1 MNLSAPFIRRPVMT
15 MMCVMT
21 VIVFGV
27 LSYVSLPI
35 SDLPDVSSPVIT
47 VNVSWPGANP
57 TTMAA
62 NVATPLEQQFM
73 SIQGLQMVT
82 SQSMQGQTNLTL
94 QFDLS
99 KNIDGAATDVQTAI
113 TKATPNLPNDLPSP
127 PTYTKTNPNDKPI
140 IYLSMISDTLTE
152 GDLYDYANN
161 NVAQKI
167 SIMSG
172 VSQVQVYG
180 TQRAFRIEVDPS
192 QLAIRGMTVNDFV
205 SLVQAGT
212 TFQGAG
218 QFDGAQTSFL
228 LQPKGQLETV
238 EDYESLILKEVN
250 GRPLRLG
257 DIANVQESVDDT
269 RTQFN
274 YWKRG
279 ENPNATAVVVAV
291 TKASGA
297 NTVKVAQD
305 IKNSIPEFQSQLP
318 GSVKLL
324 VAYDRS
330 ISIVDSVDDVETTL
344 IIAFV
349 LVVMVIFVFL
359 GRATDTI
366 IPAVALPLSLLL
378 VFIPMQLLGYSLD
391 NLSLMA
397 LTLAIGFLVDDA
409 IVFLENT
416 VRRME
421 EGEDAM
427 TAAIN
432 GATEI
437 SFTILSMTLSLCA
450 VFIPLA
456 AMPGYIGRLFIE
468 FGMTIII
475 AILASGIV
483 SMTVTPLMCSRMLGS
498 RVGVAPTFVERVVG
512 GYIDWFI
519 KGYGNS
525 LHFFLKHRW
534 ISALSWMVA
543 MALTVYFYLIIPK
556 SFLPVGDS
564 GFVMGIFISDQST
577 SPDQMTAYQEE
588 IETVLQK
595 GKHIDQV
602 MTLTGYTTAVP
613 NNQGL
618 IMYFLDD
625 DPWRPSIGMI
635 NKVMQLNLFED
646 IPGILPLTRP
656 VPVLD
661 VSTGATSTNQGQY
674 AYALNGTEP
683 DEVYDAAQ
691 KMLAAMQKM
700 PEMATVSSDMMLE
713 ANQLEI
719 NIKREQAS
727 TYGVSADE
735 IETTLSNAYA
745 QNFIYKIKTPSN
757 QYQVIVETAREFRS
771 YPDNLEL
778 LYVNSSNG
786 GVVPMS
792 AVADWKET
800 LGPLTVNHID
810 QFTSATIYFD
820 LKPNVA
826 IGTVTQQIDQLAAQY
841 VPSTVQGALQGQAN
855 LFQQMVNGLS
865 VLLIFAVF
873 IMYVILGVLYESYLH
888 PITVL
893 SALPVAVVGGIG
905 TLLVCLYTG
914 VDKLLGFESSLSL
927 YAFIGLFMLMGIVKK
942 NGIMMIDFALQQMD
956 KGKNPYDAVH
966 EASCERFRPIMMTTL
981 AAFMG
986 AVPLAMGWGA
996 DGSSR
1001 QPLGFVIV
1009 GGLVVSQ
1016 IITLYVTP
1024 VLFLYFEDLQ
1034 EKVLDKWNFTR
1045 RTSIPSVDDNP
1056 APSASKSAGLMS
1068 N

>member
-15 MMCVMT
+15 MMCVFT
-21 VIVFGV
+21 AIVFGV
-27 LSYVSLPI
+27 LSYVTLPI

-73 SIQGLQMVT
+73 SIQGLQMIT

-113 TKATPNLPNDLPSP
+113 TKATPDLPDNLPSP

-140 IYLSMISDTLTE
+140 IYLAMISDTMTL
-152 GDLYDYANN
+152 GDLYDYAQD

-172 VSQVQVYG
+172 VSQTQVYG

-192 QLAIRGMTVNDFV
+192 QLAVRGMTVNDFV
-205 SLVQAGT
+205 TLVQQGT

-218 QFDGAQTSFL
+218 QFDGDQTTFL
-228 LQPKGQLETV
+228 LQPQGQLENV
-238 EDYESLILKEVN
+238 EDYENLILKEVD

-257 DIANVQESVDDT
+257 DIAKVEESVDDT

-279 ENPNATAVVVAV
+279 ENPNASAVVVAV

-305 IKNSIPEFQSQLP
+305 IKEAIPEFQKQLP

-324 VAYDRS
+324 LAYDRS
-330 ISIVDSVDDVETTL
+330 VSIVASVDDVQTTL
-344 IIAFV
+344 LIAFV

-359 GRATDTI
+359 GRATDTV
-366 IPAVALPLSLLL
+366 IPTVALPLSLLC

-409 IVFLENT
+409 VVFLENT

-421 EGEDAM
+421 AGEDAM

-432 GATEI
+432 GASEI

-456 AMPGYIGRLFIE
+456 TMPGYIGRLFVE

-475 AILASGIV
+475 AILASGII
-483 SMTVTPLMCSRMLGS
+483 SMTVTPLMCSRMLGK
-498 RVGVAPTFVERVVG
+498 RVGVKPTWVERVMG
-512 GYIDWFI
+512 GYINWLI

-534 ISALSWMVA
+534 ISAAAWIVA
-543 MALTVYFYLIIPK
+543 MAMTIWFYLIVPK

-564 GFVMGIFISDQST
+564 GFVQGIFIAEQST
-577 SPDQMTAYQEE
+577 SPDQMVAYQEE
-588 IETVLQK
+588 IEDVLRL
-595 GKHIDQV
+595 GKHVDQV
-602 MTLTGYTTAVP
+602 MTLTGYTSAIA

-625 DPWRPSIGMI
+625 DPWRPGIGQI
-635 NKVMQLNLFED
+635 NKVMQLNLFRD

-661 VSTGATSTNQGQY
+661 ISTGATSTNQGQY
-674 AYALNGTEP
+674 AYSMSGTEP
-683 DEVYDAAQ
+683 DEVYAAAQ

-700 PEMATVSSDMMLE
+700 PEMATVSSDMMLT
-713 ANQLEI
+713 APQLEI

-727 TYGVSADE
+727 TYGVSANE

-745 QNFIYKIKTPSN
+745 QNFIYKIKTAAN
-757 QYQVIVETAREFRS
+757 QYEVIVETAEDFRK

-778 LYVNSSNG
+778 LYVNSTNG
-786 GVVPMS
+786 GIVPMS
-792 AVADWKET
+792 AVADWTET
-800 LGPLTVNHID
+800 VGPLTVNHID
-810 QFTSATIYFD
+810 QFTSASIYFD
-820 LKPNVA
+820 LKPSAA
-826 IGTVTQQIDQLAAQY
+826 IGTVTQQIGQLAQQN
-841 VPSTVQGALQGQAN
+841 VPPTVQGALQGQAN
-855 LFQQMVNGLS
+855 LFQQMVSGLS

-905 TLLVCLYTG
+905 TLLVCDYTG
-914 VDKLLGFESSLSL
+914 LGNLMGFESSLSL

-956 KGKNPYDAVH
+956 TGKNAYDAVY
-966 EASCERFRPIMMTTL
+966 EASCERFRPIIMTTL

-1009 GGLVVSQ
+1009 GGLIVSQ

-1034 EKVLDKWNFTR
+1034 EKVLDKWAFTR
-1045 RTSIPSVDDNP
+1045 QSRVKVPTAEVNASH
-1056 APSASKSAGLMS
+1056 SASVP

>member
-1 MNLSAPFIRRPVMT
+1 MSLSAPFIRRPVMT

-21 VIVFGV
+21 AVVFGL

-47 VNVSWPGANP
+47 CNVSWPGASP
-57 TTMAA
+57 QTMAA

-73 SIQGLQMVT
+73 TIEGLDMIT

-94 QFDLS
+94 QFDLN
-99 KNIDGAATDVQTAI
+99 KNIDAAATDVQTAI
-113 TKATPNLPNDLPSP
+113 TKATPNLPPDLPSP

-140 IYLSMISDTLTE
+140 IYLSMISDTMTL
-152 GDLYDYANN
+152 GDLYDYAQD
-161 NVAQKI
+161 NVSQKI

-180 TQRAFRIEVDPS
+180 AMRAFRIEVDPS
-192 QLAIRGMTVNDFV
+192 VLAARGMTVNDFV
-205 SLVQAGT
+205 NLAKKGT

-218 QFDGAQTSFL
+218 QFDGDETTFL
-228 LQPKGQLETV
+228 LQPQGQLETV
-238 EDYESLILKEVN
+238 EDYENLILKEVN

-257 DIANVQESVDDT
+257 DIAKVYESVDDT
-269 RTQFN
+269 RMQFN

-279 ENPNATAVVVAV
+279 ENPQAAAVVVAV
-291 TKASGA
+291 TKSDGA

-305 IKNSIPEFQSQLP
+305 IKDSIPVFQAQLP
-318 GSVKLL
+318 GSIKLL
-324 VAYDRS
+324 LAYDRS
-330 ISIVDSVDDVETTL
+330 VSIVDSVEDVETTL
-344 IIAFV
+344 MIAFV
-349 LVVMVIFVFL
+349 LVVLVIYIFL

-378 VFIPMQLLGYSLD
+378 VFIPMYLLGFSLD

-421 EGEDAM
+421 GGEDAM

-432 GATEI
+432 GASEI

-456 AMPGYIGRLFIE
+456 CMAGYVGRLFVE
-468 FGMTIII
+468 FGITIII
-475 AILASGIV
+475 AIICSGLV
-483 SMTVTPLMCSRMLGS
+483 SLTVTPLMCSRMLGN
-498 RVGVAPTFVERVVG
+498 RVGTAPTFVERVVG

-519 KGYGNS
+519 QAYGRS
-525 LHFFLKHRW
+525 LHFYLRHRW
-534 ISALSWMVA
+534 ISAAAWVVA
-543 MALTVYFYLIIPK
+543 MALTIYFYIIVPK

-564 GFVMGIFISDQST
+564 GFVQGIFISNQST
-577 SPDQMTAYQEE
+577 SPDQMTAYQQE
-588 IETVLQK
+588 IQEVLVQ
-595 GKHIDQV
+595 GKHVNQV
-602 MTLTGYTTAVP
+602 MTLTSYSMAVP

-625 DPWRPSIGMI
+625 GPRPAIGPI
-635 NKVMQLNLFED
+635 NKVMQLNLLED

-656 VPVLD
+656 VPVLE
-661 VSTGATSTNQGQY
+661 VSSGATSTNQGQY
-674 AYALNGTEP
+674 AYSLNGTDP
-683 DEVYDAAQ
+683 DEVYATGQ
-691 KMLAAMQKM
+691 KMLEEMRKM
-700 PEMATVSSDMMLE
+700 PEMATVSSDMMLD
-713 ANQLEI
+713 AAQLEI
-719 NIKREQAS
+719 TIKREQAS
-727 TYGVSADE
+727 TYGVSANE
-735 IETTLSNAYA
+735 IETTLRNAYA
-745 QNFIYKIKTPSN
+745 QNYIYKIKEPTN
-757 QYQVIVETAREFRS
+757 QYEVIVETGDDFRR
-771 YPDNLEL
+771 YPDNLGL
-778 LYVNSSNG
+778 LWVNSSNG
-786 GVVPMS
+786 GIVPMS
-792 AVADWKET
+792 AVAEWKET
-800 LGPLTVNHID
+800 TGPLTVNHID
-810 QFTSATIYFD
+810 QFTSVTIYFD
-820 LKPNVA
+820 LKPGA
-826 IGTVTQQIDQLAAQY
+826 ALSAVTKSIDEIAAR
-841 VPSTVQGALQGQAN
+841 VKPSTVQGALQGETN
-855 LFQQMVNGLS
+855 LFQQMVDSLS

-873 IMYVILGVLYESYLH
+873 VMYVILGVLYESYLH

-905 TLLVCLYTG
+905 TLLVCLWTDL
-914 VDKLLGFESSLSL
+914 DKLLGFESSLSL

-956 KGKNPYDAVH
+956 KGKSPYDAVH
-966 EASCERFRPIMMTTL
+966 EASVERFRPIMMTTL

-1016 IITLYVTP
+1016 VITLYVTP

-1045 RTSIPSVDDNP
+1045 RSKLGPADDNAP
-1056 APSASKSAGLMS
+1056 ANAGKGAAIAS